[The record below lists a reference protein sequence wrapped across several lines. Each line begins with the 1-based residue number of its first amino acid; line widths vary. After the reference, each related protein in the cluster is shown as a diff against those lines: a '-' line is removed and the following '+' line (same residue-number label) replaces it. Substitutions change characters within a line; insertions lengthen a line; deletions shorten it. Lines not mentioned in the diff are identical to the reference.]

1 MARNPSHLPP
11 VIRKLKAWRAANNLS
26 QNQAV
31 RALVDAGLPVKL
43 STLQQW
49 EIARSSP
56 HSVTAAALER
66 FLSNQKKAE
75 VSAAQKTV
83 APVMLRL
90 KAWRDANGLSQAQ
103 AVHVLVAAGL
113 PAKVRT
119 LQDWEI
125 GRRSPRAIT
134 AAALERFLDE
144 HPTISQPATTH
155 IRPVQS
161 APRRS
166 SGSG

>member
-1 MARNPSHLPP
+1 MASNPLQLSP

-56 HSVTAAALER
+56 HPVTAAAIEK
-66 FLSNQKKAE
+66 FLSAQKKPE
-75 VSAAQKTV
+75 VSPVEKTV
-83 APVMLRL
+83 APVILRL
-90 KAWRDANGLSQAQ
+90 KAWREGNNLSQAQ
-103 AVHVLVAAGL
+103 AVAVLVAAGL
-113 PAKVRT
+113 PARLRT
-119 LQDWEI
+119 LQHWEI

-144 HPTISQPATTH
+144 HPKIDHPLH
-155 IRPVQS
+155 VD
-161 APRRS
+161 
-166 SGSG
+166 

>member
-1 MARNPSHLPP
+1 MARNPSHLSP
-11 VIRKLKAWRAANNLS
+11 VIRKLKAWRAANHLS

-31 RALVDAGLPVKL
+31 CALVDAGLPVKL

-56 HSVTAAALER
+56 HPVTAAALEK
-66 FLSNQKKAE
+66 FLSDQKKTE
-75 VSAAQKTV
+75 VSTAQKTV

-90 KAWRDANGLSQAQ
+90 KAWRHANNLSQAQ
-103 AVHVLVAAGL
+103 AVHALVAAGL

-134 AAALERFLDE
+134 AVALERFLDE
-144 HPTISQPATTH
+144 HPTISQPATNR
-155 IRPVQS
+155 ILPVRS
-161 APRRS
+161 ARHRS
-166 SGSG
+166 SGSE